1 MKKKFRVF
9 VTSRIPEAGLQILA
23 SKCELDI
30 FADEKLT
37 RTQFIR
43 HLQDKD
49 GLLCLLSNPVDS
61 EIIDSAPRLKVISN
75 YAVGYNNIDIQAAT
89 RRGIV
94 VTNTPGVLTDA
105 TADLAWALLLAVS
118 RRIVEGDR
126 MMRRG
131 DYRGWEPQL
140 LLGQDLKDKTLG
152 ILGAGRIGSAVA
164 RRSVGWNMQVL
175 YFDRKRNPDLEEK
188 VNARFTP
195 LNQLFAYS
203 DFISI
208 HLPLTAET
216 NHLVDEKALRRMK
229 STACLVNTARGPIV
243 DEAALVRALKEGWIA
258 GAALDVFENEPEIHP
273 ELKSLNNA
281 VLTPHIGSA
290 TVGTRNAMAKI
301 AAENLLAVLA
311 GGKPRFPVNHI
322 G

>member
-1 MKKKFRVF
+1 MKKKYRVF

-30 FADEKLT
+30 FEGKKLT
-37 RTQFIR
+37 KAQFIQ
-43 HLQDKD
+43 HMQDKD
-49 GLLCLLSNPVDS
+49 GLLCLLSNPVDA

-75 YAVGYNNIDIQAAT
+75 YAVGYNNIDIEAAT

-118 RRIVEGDR
+118 RRIVEGDQ
-126 MMRRG
+126 MVRRG
-131 DYRGWEPQL
+131 DFRGWEPLL
-140 LLGQDLKDKTLG
+140 LLGQELRGKTLG

-164 RRSVGWNMQVL
+164 RRSVGWQMRLL
-175 YFDRKRNPDLEEK
+175 YFNRTPNLALEDELNAEHVSLDR
-188 VNARFTP
+188 
-195 LNQLFAYS
+195 LFAES

-208 HLPLTAET
+208 HLPLTSDT
-216 NHLVDEKALRRMK
+216 HYLVDEHLLRRMK
-229 STACLVNTARGPIV
+229 PTAYLVNTARGPIV
-243 DEAALVRALKEGWIA
+243 DESALARALKEGWIA

-273 ELKSLNNA
+273 ELKRLKNV

-301 AAENLLAVLA
+301 AAENLLAVLG
-311 GGKPRFPVNHI
+311 GGKPHFPVNRI
-322 G
+322 E

>member
-290 TVGTRNAMAKI
+290 TVGTRNAMAEI

>member
-188 VNARFTP
+188 YNARFTP

-290 TVGTRNAMAKI
+290 TVGTRNAMAEI

>member
-131 DYRGWEPQL
+131 DFRGWEPQL